1 MLPHVRDWYDA
12 RTFTLRQWSAAELA
26 QRKRGQRIA
35 VVLPARNEQETV
47 GAIVR
52 TLRRELVESV
62 GLVDEVIV
70 MDSRSTDT
78 TAAVATHAGAAVYT
92 VDDVLPALG
101 RRDGKGEAMWK
112 SLAVTDADLL
122 VFVDAD
128 LSDFSATW
136 VTALLGPL
144 LVHPE
149 VDLVKAAYDRSLTLG
164 AETAPTGGGR
174 VTELTAR
181 PVLNAYWPELAGI
194 LQPLAGE
201 YAARR
206 TVLEQVPFVCGY
218 GVEIGLLI
226 DVLRLRGLDALA
238 QVDLGRRVHRNRAD
252 VDLVATASAVVQA
265 AARRLPFAPSVATA
279 VTRFERDPAGFAAVE
294 IDVPDDERPPYAT
307 IATMAP
313 AALAS

>member
-1 MLPHVRDWYDA
+1 MLPHVRQWFDQ
-12 RTFTLRQWSAAELA
+12 RTFTVRQWSASELVS
-26 QRKRGQRIA
+26 RKAGRRIA
-35 VVLPARNEQETV
+35 VVLPARNEEQTV

-52 TLRRELVESV
+52 TVRRELVDCI
-62 GLVDEVIV
+62 GLVDEVLV
-70 MDSRSTDT
+70 MDSRSTDA
-78 TAAVATHAGAAVYT
+78 TAAVAARAGAEVYA
-92 VDDVLPALG
+92 VDDVLPALQ

-112 SLAVTDADLL
+112 SLACTTADLL

-128 LSDFSATW
+128 LVDFSADW
-136 VTALLGPL
+136 VTALVGPL

-164 AETAPTGGGR
+164 GETSPTGGGR

-181 PVLNAYWPELAGI
+181 PILNAHWPELAGI

-206 TVLEQVPFVCGY
+206 SALEQVPFVCGY
-218 GVEIGLLI
+218 GVEVGLLVDI
-226 DVLRLRGLDALA
+226 LRLGGLDALA

-265 AARRLPFAPSVATA
+265 AARRLPLAGVATT
-279 VTRFERDPAGFAAVE
+279 VTRFERDPSGFRPVDV
-294 IDVPDDERPPYAT
+294 DVPGDERPPYASV
-307 IATMAP
+307 ALPVP
-313 AALAS
+313 AAIAS

>member
-1 MLPHVRDWYDA
+1 MLPHVRQWYDA
-12 RTFTLRQWSAAELA
+12 RSFTSRDWSATELVR
-26 QRKRGQRIA
+26 RKRDQRIC
-35 VVLPARNEQETV
+35 VVLPARNEEQTV
-47 GAIVR
+47 GEIVHAI
-52 TLRRELVESV
+52 RRDLMD
-62 GLVDEVIV
+62 GIDLVDEVVV
-70 MDSRSTDT
+70 MDSRSTDQ
-78 TAAVATHAGAAVYT
+78 TAAVAARAGARVFAV
-92 VDDVLPALG
+92 DEVLPALG

-122 VFVDAD
+122 VFLDAD
-128 LSDFSATW
+128 LSDFAATW

-144 LVHPE
+144 LSHPE

-164 AETAPTGGGR
+164 GEHTPTGGGR

-181 PVLNAYWPELAGI
+181 PLLNAHWPDLAGVV
-194 LQPLAGE
+194 QPLAGE

-226 DVLRLRGLDALA
+226 DVLRLRGLGALA
-238 QVDLGRRVHRNRAD
+238 QVDLGRRVHRNRPD

-265 AARRLPFAPSVATA
+265 AARRLPAVASVAST
-279 VTRFERDPAGFAAVE
+279 VTRFERSGAGFVPVGVE
-294 IDVPDDERPPYAT
+294 VPDDERPPYAT
-307 IATMAP
+307 VVAP

>member
-1 MLPHVRDWYDA
+1 MLPHVRAWFGA
-12 RTFTLRQWSAAELA
+12 RTFSALQWSPAELLA
-26 QRKRGQRIA
+26 LKGDQRVA
-35 VVLPARNEQETV
+35 VVLPARNEQSTV

-52 TLRRELVESV
+52 TIRRELVESV

-70 MDSRSTDT
+70 MDSRSTDG
-78 TAAVATHAGAAVYT
+78 TAAAAARAGAT
-92 VDDVLPALG
+92 VFDVDAVLPALG

-112 SLAVTDADLL
+112 SLDVTTADLL
-122 VFVDAD
+122 VFIDAD

-136 VTALLGPL
+136 AAALLGPL

-164 AETAPTGGGR
+164 DQSTPTGGGR

-181 PVLNAYWPELAGI
+181 PLLNAHWPELAGV

-218 GVEIGLLI
+218 GVEIGLLV
-226 DVLRLRGLDALA
+226 DVLRLGGLASLA
-238 QVDLGRRVHRNRAD
+238 QVDLGRRVHRNRLD
-252 VDLVATASAVVQA
+252 EDLVATASAVVQA
-265 AARRLPFAPSVATA
+265 VARRLPLAADIATD
-279 VTRFERDPAGFAAVE
+279 VTRFERDPGGFVPVE
-294 IDVPDDERPPYAT
+294 LDVPDDERPPYAT
-307 IATMAP
+307 VARPVTIA
-313 AALAS
+313 S